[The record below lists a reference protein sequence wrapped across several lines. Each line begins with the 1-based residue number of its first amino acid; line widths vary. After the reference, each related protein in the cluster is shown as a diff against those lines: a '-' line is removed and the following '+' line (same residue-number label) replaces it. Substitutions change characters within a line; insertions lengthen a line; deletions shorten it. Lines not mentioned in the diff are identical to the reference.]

1 VLPAVGIA
9 DIHLG
14 LRTVHDDQRRELRV
28 VACIGQSDCGKVNV
42 FWYNHTRS
50 VADYM
55 PLMKDQLIPLVR
67 LAQRETNPRRR
78 EVLWQLV
85 REAGIPADATIINGE
100 YIGEQAPLLPE
111 PEKDILEQ

>member
-1 VLPAVGIA
+1 MLSTVGIA

-14 LRTVHDDQRRELRV
+14 LRAVHDDQRRELRI
-28 VACIGQSDCGKVNV
+28 VARIGQPDCGNVNI
-42 FWYNHTRS
+42 FWYNHNRS
-50 VADYM
+50 VADFM

-85 REAGIPADATIINGE
+85 REAGVPADATIINGE
-100 YIGEQAPLLPE
+100 YIGEQTPLKQE
-111 PEKDILEQ
+111 PEKDTLKA